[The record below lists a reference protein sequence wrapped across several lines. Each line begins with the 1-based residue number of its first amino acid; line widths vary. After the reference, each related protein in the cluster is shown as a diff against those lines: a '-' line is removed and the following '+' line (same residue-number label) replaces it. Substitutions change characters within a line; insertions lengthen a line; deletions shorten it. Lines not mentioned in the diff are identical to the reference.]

1 MTDTM
6 RAWQAVAYGTTAD
19 CLQLRTLPRPM
30 PGPGEV
36 RIRVRAA
43 SLNPIDYKLLHGD
56 LRRLMSLRFPMTLGF
71 DASGIVDAVGAGS
84 NQFAVGDNVY
94 FRASRDTLGAFAEY
108 SVQPEAFVAS
118 RPANLDAI
126 GAASLPLVA
135 LTTVQGL
142 VDRAHAEH
150 GQRILIQAG
159 SGGLGTFAIQ
169 YAKQLGLIVETT
181 TSSGNAGWVAALG
194 ADRVIAYDREPVTT
208 RGPIYDIVL
217 DSLGGE
223 HTLQAF
229 DVLKPGGVVVS
240 VAGPPD
246 REMARKFGR
255 NPLAR
260 LAMWAMARKVY
271 AAADRKQAR
280 YFRYLTESSGPQLA
294 NVAALVELKRLRPV
308 IDSVFEFERAVDAFD
323 HLIAGRAKG
332 KIVLKLPG

>member
-1 MTDTM
+1 M
-6 RAWQAVAYGTTAD
+6 RAWQAVAYGKAAD

-43 SLNPIDYKLLHGD
+43 SLNPIDYKLLKGD
-56 LRRLMSLRFPMTLGF
+56 LRALTSLRFPVTLGF

-84 NQFAVGDNVY
+84 SQFAIGDNVF
-94 FRASRDTLGAFAEY
+94 FRASRDTLGAFAEF
-108 SVQPEAFVAS
+108 SVQPEAFVAT

-142 VDRAHAEH
+142 VDRAHAQH

-169 YAKQLGLIVETT
+169 YAKQLGLVVETT
-181 TSSGNAGWVAALG
+181 TSSGNAEWVAALG
-194 ADRVIAYDREPVTT
+194 ADRVIAYDREPVAA

-246 REMARKFGR
+246 RDMAKKFAR
-255 NPLAR
+255 NPVVR

-271 AAADRKQAR
+271 AAAARKQAR
-280 YFRYLTESSGPQLA
+280 YFRYLTESSGAQLTNIA
-294 NVAALVELKRLRPV
+294 GLVELKRIRPV
-308 IDSVFEFERAVDAFD
+308 IDSVFEFDQALAAFD
-323 HLIAGRAKG
+323 HLVAGRAKG
-332 KIVLKLPG
+332 KIVLKLSD